1 MNMIYTPQGKVDT
14 LIEGTGSPIMFIHGT
29 SAQASI
35 WLPIIQALQLNIDW
49 QCICPNL
56 PGSGKTPRTSLL
68 SIDSIA
74 QQVIGIL
81 DALHIKK
88 CPVIGISLGASL
100 ALYMASTYAERF
112 SSVVSIGGYLKSQGT
127 SLEKILDQWKQAIK
141 TDLHFAVS
149 LMLHYFYSDDFL
161 QKKSSQQ
168 IDHLIKTMLKQNNW
182 QGTLEQIEL
191 NEKVNIEPQ
200 LLIKQPTLLISGKKD
215 QLVPYEFANQL
226 YHRIP
231 QAKLIET
238 NTGHIGIIECP
249 KEIANIL
256 INFIKSK

>member
-88 CPVIGISLGASL
+88 LSL
-100 ALYMASTYAERF
+100 
-112 SSVVSIGGYLKSQGT
+112 I
-127 SLEKILDQWKQAIK
+127 
-141 TDLHFAVS
+141 
-149 LMLHYFYSDDFL
+149 
-161 QKKSSQQ
+161 
-168 IDHLIKTMLKQNNW
+168 
-182 QGTLEQIEL
+182 
-191 NEKVNIEPQ
+191 
-200 LLIKQPTLLISGKKD
+200 
-215 QLVPYEFANQL
+215 
-226 YHRIP
+226 
-231 QAKLIET
+231 
-238 NTGHIGIIECP
+238 HI
-249 KEIANIL
+249 
-256 INFIKSK
+256 